1 MLEMF
6 SLKGKVAIVT
16 GASRGLGKPV
26 AASMAA
32 AGAHVVLV
40 ARDREKLEATRAGIV
55 RAGGG
60 ATVLAL
66 DLADEEAVRA
76 GVRKIAGELGR
87 IDICANIAGIINW
100 QPLLESD
107 ETDFDRT
114 MNTNVRGTFVM
125 AQECAAVMRAGG
137 RGGRIITTASVLGP
151 LGRARLHAY
160 CASKSAIIG
169 LTRSLAAELGREN
182 ITVNCVAPGYFL
194 TEINASLQ
202 SRPGY
207 MDAINGVTPMERWGN
222 PEEIVGAMIFL
233 ASDAAGYVTGQVL
246 HVDGGISSSFKF
258 QLAAEEAG
266 R

>member
-6 SLKGKVAIVT
+6 SLKGKVAVVT

-26 AASMAA
+26 AKGMAD

-40 ARDREKLEATRAGIV
+40 ARDRDKLEATRAEIEE
-55 RAGGG
+55 AGGT

-66 DLADEEAVRA
+66 DLSDEASIRA
-76 GVRKIAGELGR
+76 GVRGVAEAAGR

-100 QPLLESD
+100 QPLLDSD
-107 ETDFDRT
+107 AADFDRT
-114 MNTNVRGTFVM
+114 MDTNVRGTFVM
-125 AQECAAVMRAGG
+125 SQECAAVMRAGG

-151 LGRARLHAY
+151 LGRAKLHAY

-194 TEINASLQ
+194 TEINAGLQ
-202 SRPGY
+202 ARPGY
-207 MDAINGVTPMERWGN
+207 MDAINGVTPMERWGR
-222 PEEIVGAMIFL
+222 PEEIMGAMLFL
-233 ASDAAGYVTGQVL
+233 ASDAASFVTGQVL
-246 HVDGGISSSFKF
+246 HVDGGVSSSFKF
-258 QLAAEEAG
+258 QLAA
-266 R
+266 

>member
-1 MLEMF
+1 MLHLF
-6 SLKGKVAIVT
+6 SLEGKVALVT

-26 AASMAA
+26 AKGMAA

-40 ARDREKLEATRAGIV
+40 ARDAEKLETTKREIEE
-55 RAGGG
+55 AGGS

-66 DLADEEAVRA
+66 DLADEQAIRDGVRA
-76 GVRKIAGELGR
+76 VAEKLGR
-87 IDICANIAGIINW
+87 IDICANIAGIISW
-100 QPLLESD
+100 QPLLDSD
-107 ETDFDRT
+107 EADFDRT
-114 MNTNVRGTFVM
+114 MDTNVRGTFVM
-125 AQECAAVMRAGG
+125 SQECAAVMRAGG

-169 LTRSLAAELGREN
+169 LTRALGAELGREN

-207 MDAINGVTPMERWGN
+207 MDAINGVTPMERWGK

-233 ASDAAGYVTGQVL
+233 ASEASSFVNGQVL
-246 HVDGGISSSFKF
+246 HVDGGVSSSFKF
-258 QLAAEEAG
+258 QLLAA
-266 R
+266 